1 MSDNH
6 RQKFRREIL
15 RQSFGAQQTA
25 GQLLKR
31 ARMIMGVGI
40 EFMTRQFAVS
50 PRIWQ
55 HYENDRA
62 VIPDVL
68 LLKIFTFGLDFW
80 IERQII
86 PTPNQEQ

>member
-40 EFMTRQFAVS
+40 EFMAR
-50 PRIWQ
+50 
-55 HYENDRA
+55 
-62 VIPDVL
+62 
-68 LLKIFTFGLDFW
+68 
-80 IERQII
+80 
-86 PTPNQEQ
+86 

>member
-40 EFMTRQFAVS
+40 EFMARQFGVS
-50 PRIWQ
+50 SRIWQ

>member
-31 ARMIMGVGI
+31 ALMIMGVGI
-40 EFMTRQFAVS
+40 EFMARQFGVS
-50 PRIWQ
+50 SRIWQ